1 MHILIPC
8 KSLDTGKSRLSPCLD
23 HDRRRALCEWL
34 LEQTLERALR
44 LEGPEH
50 IRVVSADPRAT
61 DIAGRY
67 GVGGL
72 PDFGGG
78 LNAALE
84 DGRAA
89 LRFEVGGDGSLLILP
104 IDLPYASVEA
114 LVQAVSHSADIVIAP
129 DESGMGTNLLLLRR
143 AAFRR
148 LAFAYGP
155 GSYVA
160 HHAAARA
167 LAFTIETVKD
177 WRIAFDLDEPEQYI
191 AWEAREKTS

>member
-8 KSLDTGKSRLSPCLD
+8 KSLDDGKSRLSPCLD

-34 LEQTLERALR
+34 LTQTLERALR

-50 IRVVSADPRAT
+50 IRVVTADRRA
-61 DIAGRY
+61 IAIASRY
-67 GVGGL
+67 GVGDL
-72 PDFGGG
+72 PDLGGG

-84 DGRAA
+84 DGRVA
-89 LRFEVGGDGSLLILP
+89 LLSDLEDDASLLILP
-104 IDLPYASVEA
+104 IDLPYASFEA
-114 LVQAVSHSADIVIAP
+114 LVQAVSHPADMVIAP

-143 AAFRR
+143 AALRR

-155 GSYVA
+155 GSYAA

-167 LAFTIETVKD
+167 LALTIETVKD
-177 WRIAFDLDEPEQYI
+177 RRIAFDLDEPEQYI
-191 AWEAREKTS
+191 AWRTQEQTS